1 MTHRT
6 LDCGKTLHE
15 LSDYLAADR
24 LPRDPHIESCPEC
37 LNALQGLTR
46 VSRLSRELLA
56 QDIIDLPAAPENWI
70 AGIMS
75 NIQNE
80 VRAGRSLPLSHTD
93 TRVRLTVTEGAV
105 RALIRSVADDLPG
118 IVVGRCSLVGEAE
131 TAGAP
136 IEVSVTASVAWG
148 EPIIPLTTL
157 LRARILEVLARHT
170 ELNVVSVD
178 VTVEDLHLDPVQAQ
192 GEEPS

>member
-1 MTHRT
+1 MTTRT
-6 LDCGKTLHE
+6 LECGKTVQE

-24 LPRDPHIESCPEC
+24 FPRDPHIESCPEC

-46 VSRLSRELLA
+46 VSQLSRELLA
-56 QDIIDLPAAPENWI
+56 QDVADLPATPENWI

-80 VRAGRSLPLSHTD
+80 VRAGRLLPLSHRD
-93 TRVRLTVTEGAV
+93 ARVRLSVTEGAV

-118 IVVGRCSLVGEAE
+118 IVVGRCRLDGDVE
-131 TAGAP
+131 TPGAP
-136 IEVSVTASVAWG
+136 VEVSVTASVAWG
-148 EPIIPLTTL
+148 EPILPITTL
-157 LRARILEVLARHT
+157 LRERILDALARHT
-170 ELNVVSVD
+170 EVNVVAVD
-178 VTVEDLHLDPVQAQ
+178 VTVEDLHVDPVGVS